1 MQISLEEYEMQRRM
15 TKKETEDLQEV
26 EVAIENKVQA
36 ISIGVIGINNQKQ
49 EIEYQESKSSSSRE
63 DMGEGPP
70 DPQI

>member
-1 MQISLEEYEMQRRM
+1 MQMSLEEYEMQRRM

-26 EVAIENKVQA
+26 EVAIENKIQA

-63 DMGEGPP
+63 DMGEGSP

>member
-1 MQISLEEYEMQRRM
+1 M

-49 EIEYQESKSSSSRE
+49 EIEYQESKSNSSKE
-63 DMGEGPP
+63 DMGEGHP

>member
-1 MQISLEEYEMQRRM
+1 MQMSLEEYEMQRRM

-49 EIEYQESKSSSSRE
+49 EIDYQESKSNSSRE
-63 DMGEGPP
+63 DMGEGSP

>member
-1 MQISLEEYEMQRRM
+1 MQMSLEEYEMQRRM

-63 DMGEGPP
+63 DMGEGSP
-70 DPQI
+70 DLQI

>member
-1 MQISLEEYEMQRRM
+1 MQMSLEEYEMQRRM

-49 EIEYQESKSSSSRE
+49 EIDYQESKSNSSRD

-70 DPQI
+70 DSQI